1 MDFVDQTYGV
11 HRFRLGLAGEAD
23 DDVAREHKVGHDPA
37 GIADQLEVARAG
49 IGAVHRAQHAVI
61 AALDGQVQLMRH
73 MAARRHRVEELG
85 RRVLGLA
92 GHEAH
97 PVVAVDPVDLCEK
110 VGKIIAR
117 AEILAVAVDVLTEQR
132 DLFIARRDQLADLAH
147 DLLRLAAAFAAADVG
162 HDAVRAEVVAAV
174 HDAHPRAHAADAVDG
189 DVLCDAARLVV
200 DGKDAAALGVGAVQE
215 LGEAPLGLRT
225 EHEIDVAVA
234 GFHLFRHAR
243 LLCHAPAQADDLVG
257 IRRLGVRE
265 LAEHPVN
272 GFLRV
277 FADGAGVHQH
287 DVGAL
292 RVVGELAA
300 HLAQHS
306 HQPLAVRHVLLTAV
320 GVDVGQRLR
329 RAPLVQR
336 AHLIHIF
343 LLPRRFLGADQY
355 LFSFQGVILPVDIL

>member
-1 MDFVDQTYGV
+1 
-11 HRFRLGLAGEAD
+11 
-23 DDVAREHKVGHDPA
+23 
-37 GIADQLEVARAG
+37 
-49 IGAVHRAQHAVI
+49 
-61 AALDGQVQLMRH
+61 MRH

-97 PVVAVDPVDLCEK
+97 PVVAVDPVDLREEI
-110 VGKIIAR
+110 GKIIAC
-117 AEILAVAVDVLTEQR
+117 AEILAVAVDVLAEQR
-132 DLFIARRDQLADLAH
+132 DLLITCRDQLAHLAH
-147 DLLRLAAAFAAADVG
+147 DLLRLAAALAATDVG

-174 HDAHPRAHAADAVDG
+174 HDAHPCAHAADAVDG
-189 DVLCDAARLVV
+189 DILRDAARLIV
-200 DGKDAAALGVGAVQE
+200 DGKDAAALGVGAVQK
-215 LGEAPLGLRT
+215 LGEAPLGLRA

-234 GFHLFRHAR
+234 AFYLFRHAR
-243 LLCHAPAQADDLVG
+243 LLRHAPAQADDLVG

-277 FADGAGVHQH
+277 LADGAGVHQH

-292 RVVGELAA
+292 RIVGEVTA

-306 HQPLAVRHVLLTAV
+306 HQPLAVCHVLLTAV

-329 RAPLVQR
+329 RAPLVQS
-336 AHLIHIF
+336 AHLVHVF

-355 LFSFQGVILPVDIL
+355 LFTFQGVILPVDIL